1 MMLCLRRNWF
11 SFEYICSITMETFIP
26 EEAFRKDLISEL
38 KEMLSELQ
46 QIDSM
51 QLKHKFLVIPIPV

>member
-1 MMLCLRRNWF
+1 MFRRNWF